1 MSLVLYY
8 APRTRAF
15 RARWLLE
22 ELSIP
27 YELRR
32 VDLSRGEQRTSDYRV
47 IHPLGAVPALVDG
60 EHVLIESAAICL
72 HLADRHPEKGLAPS
86 RESPLRGAYY
96 QWSVFAVA
104 TLDPLVAPVFA
115 RGFRWPEQR
124 RLETATDDEHERFAR
139 LCHALRKPLSHA
151 PYLLGDAFT
160 TADVLVGSVL
170 AWAKTVGLLRSAH
183 ELEPYLRRLEDRP
196 AYARASG
203 D

>member
-1 MSLVLYY
+1 MSLILFY

-22 ELSIP
+22 ELGIP

-32 VDLSRGEQRTSDYRV
+32 VDLSKGEQRTADYRG
-47 IHPLGAVPALVDG
+47 IHPLGAVPALIDG
-60 EHVLIESAAICL
+60 DHVLIESAAICL
-72 HLADRHPEKGLAPS
+72 HLADRHHEARLAPPL
-86 RESPLRGAYY
+86 ESPLRGAYY

-104 TLDPLVAPVFA
+104 TLDPLVAPIFA

-139 LCHALRKPLSHA
+139 LCLALRRPLSHG
-151 PYLLGDAFT
+151 PYLLGDTFT

-170 AWAKTVGLLRSAH
+170 AWAKTVGLMRSAH
-183 ELEPYLRRLEDRP
+183 ELDAYLHRLEARP
-196 AYARASG
+196 AYASASA

>member
-1 MSLVLYY
+1 MTLTLYY
-8 APRTRAF
+8 APNTRAF

-22 ELSIP
+22 ELAVP

-32 VDLSRGEQRTSDYRV
+32 VDLAHGEHRTPEYRR

-60 EHVLIESAAICL
+60 EQTLIESGAICL
-72 HLADRHPEKGLAPS
+72 YLADKHRPPAPEH
-86 RESPLRGAYY
+86 RGAHY

-115 RGFRWPEQR
+115 RGLRVPEPR

-139 LCHALRKPLSHA
+139 LASALRIPLRDRQF
-151 PYLLGDAFT
+151 LVGDAFS

-170 AWAKTVGLLRSAH
+170 AWAKTVGLLRSAS
-183 ELEPYLRRLEDRP
+183 ELEPYLRRLQDRP
-196 AYARASG
+196 AYARASE
-203 D
+203 

>member
-1 MSLVLYY
+1 MTLVLYY

-22 ELSIP
+22 ELAIP
-27 YELRR
+27 YELHR
-32 VDLSRGEQRTSDYRV
+32 VDLAHGEQRTPEFRR

-72 HLADRHPEKGLAPS
+72 HLADRYPKAKLAPPP
-86 RESPLRGAYY
+86 ESPQRGAYY

-124 RLETATDDEHERFAR
+124 RLETATDDEHERFVR
-139 LCHALRKPLSHA
+139 LAAALRRPLLEG
-151 PYLLGDAFT
+151 PFILGDEFT

-170 AWAKTVGLLRSAH
+170 AWAKTVGLLRSAP

-196 AYARASG
+196 AYARASL